1 VARPPSHRRP
11 NRAALRVLTV
21 ATVLLGGV
29 LPAAIAQAEPSP
41 SEIEAMIDKK
51 WEQLEPTIEQ
61 YNKVRTQLVAN
72 RKKAAELQK
81 QIAPL
86 STQAQQALDQ
96 VSSIATTYYK
106 SGPSSELNAL
116 LSGGA
121 PGQLPERL
129 AMLQRLADDEH
140 KRVAALTA
148 TRDRY
153 AAEKQKLDALI
164 AQQARQQTELAAK
177 KKVIEAEIKRLEQ
190 MQAQAERAAA
200 AQQSSSGSSGGSG
213 SGDSGSTTVQVAGC
227 PSVSASGAAAIA
239 VKTACA
245 QIGEPYVWGA
255 EGPDAFDC
263 SGLTKYSWG
272 KAGVTLTHHTAD
284 QWDETRYVSSSEARA
299 GDLVFFYSDLHHVG
313 LYLGNGKMVHAP
325 RAGKPV
331 QVTSVGSSY
340 MPVAG
345 YRRVG

>member
-1 VARPPSHRRP
+1 V
-11 NRAALRVLTV
+11 LRVL
-21 ATVLLGGV
+21 AMAAVLLAGL
-29 LPAAIAQAEPSP
+29 LPAAAAQAEPSP

-61 YNKVRTQLVAN
+61 YNKVRSQLAAN

-81 QIAPL
+81 RIGPL
-86 STQAQQALDQ
+86 SAQAKLALDH
-96 VSSIATTYYK
+96 VSNLASTYYK
-106 SGPSSELNAL
+106 TGPPSEFNAL

-121 PGQLPERL
+121 PGDLPERL
-129 AMLQRLADDEH
+129 ALLQRLADDE
-140 KRVAALTA
+140 RRQVAALTA

-164 AQQARQQTELAAK
+164 AEQARQEAELAAK
-177 KKVIEAEIKRLEQ
+177 KKVIDAEINRLER
-190 MQAQAERAAA
+190 MLADAERAAA
-200 AQQSSSGSSGGSG
+200 QSGAT
-213 SGDSGSTTVQVAGC
+213 TTVQTGGC
-227 PSVSASGAAAIA
+227 PSVSAVGAAAIA

-245 QIGEPYVWGA
+245 QIGDPYAWAA

-263 SGLTKYSWG
+263 SGLTKYAWG
-272 KAGVTLTHHTAD
+272 KAGVSLTHHTAD
-284 QWDETRYVSSSEARA
+284 QWEETSHVSSSEARA

-313 LYLGNGKMVHAP
+313 LYLGKGLMVHAP

-331 QVTSVGSSY
+331 QVSGVNSSY

>member
-1 VARPPSHRRP
+1 VARTPSSRRHA
-11 NRAALRVLTV
+11 RTALRVLTV
-21 ATVLLGGV
+21 AAVLLAGL
-29 LPAAIAQAEPSP
+29 LPAALAQAEPSP

-61 YNKVRTQLVAN
+61 YNKVRSQLAVN

-81 QIAPL
+81 RIGPL
-86 STQAQQALDQ
+86 SAEAKLALDR
-96 VSSIATTYYK
+96 VGNLASTYYK
-106 SGPSSELNAL
+106 TGPPSEFNAL
-116 LSGGA
+116 LSGGG
-121 PGQLPERL
+121 PGDLPERL
-129 AMLQRLADDEH
+129 ALLQRLADDE
-140 KRVAALTA
+140 RRQVAALTA
-148 TRDRY
+148 TRDQY
-153 AAEKQKLDALI
+153 AAEKQKLEALI
-164 AQQARQQTELAAK
+164 AQQARQEAELAAK
-177 KKVIEAEIKRLEQ
+177 KKVIEAEIKRLER
-190 MQAQAERAAA
+190 MQTEAERAAA
-200 AQQSSSGSSGGSG
+200 AQRSASGSG
-213 SGDSGSTTVQVAGC
+213 SGSAPTATFQAGSC
-227 PSVSASGAAAIA
+227 PSVSSSGAAAIA

-245 QIGEPYVWGA
+245 QIGDPYVWGA

-263 SGLTKYSWG
+263 SGLTKYAWG

-313 LYLGNGKMVHAP
+313 LYLGNGRMVHAP

-331 QVTSVGSSY
+331 QVSEVNGSY